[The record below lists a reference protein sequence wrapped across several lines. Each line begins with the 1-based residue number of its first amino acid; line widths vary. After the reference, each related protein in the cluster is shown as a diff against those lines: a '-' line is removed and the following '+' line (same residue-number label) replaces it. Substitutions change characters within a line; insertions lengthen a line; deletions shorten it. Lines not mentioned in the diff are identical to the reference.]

1 MVLEAELYGFGHL
14 GVLQKD
20 VSNCYSLVL
29 KALVLLASFIPAP
42 FQLFHVPSHL
52 RREFWGKILFKVH
65 VCPFKDLQ
73 GLSLKPLHC
82 CRFLV

>member
-1 MVLEAELYGFGHL
+1 MVAQRSRLFFLVLEAELYGFGHL

-42 FQLFHVPSHL
+42 FPVVPCSQPSKE
-52 RREFWGKILFKVH
+52 RIL
-65 VCPFKDLQ
+65 
-73 GLSLKPLHC
+73 G
-82 CRFLV
+82 